1 MHFSVVPTCD
11 YLHTC
16 MSVFTTLCLCTD
28 NGKPTYL
35 LQTESLDDGNFI
47 SLRFVSVRTY
57 SLHLHPRPLFAPF
70 NVSSICHVHTQITA
84 LGHDF
89 AAKYTGLED
98 TLSADLSRVKL
109 KIHQKSLAGL
119 LKYGITLIPSIKR
132 CIMTTMMIRLTWPV
146 MFILAM

>member
-1 MHFSVVPTCD
+1 MI
-11 YLHTC
+11 TC
-16 MSVFTTLCLCTD
+16 MHVYGSLYYIMLFLCTD

-57 SLHLHPRPLFAPF
+57 SLHLHARPLVTA
-70 NVSSICHVHTQITA
+70 SSMSITQITA

-132 CIMTTMMIRLTWPV
+132 CIMTTMMIRLPWPMMV
-146 MFILAM
+146 YWLCQA